1 MSKIKMK
8 KSHERNGLMSKF
20 LVPFAIFL
28 GIVMI
33 SMYIVYRPQYR
44 NLFLSNVDT
53 KLKTASEEVLRWTSS
68 FYSEINIVEAYT
80 KTSINTDDMLKAFL
94 NILEYRKD
102 IADVYFGNTIPMHSP
117 GGVFVTFEADILDA
131 DYDQTKRD
139 WFIGAVNQNG
149 VYISEPYK
157 TATDKGETVVT
168 FSKAVYTNGY
178 LKGVVGIDV
187 FFSKIAEVMS
197 NQAGSENMEINI
209 IMQNGMYLT
218 HKDNSYIL
226 SKENNIFSNPLFS
239 GFQNAVSSQN
249 NLIEIKGKEWA
260 GVQNIENI
268 PWLIAGHGTTEYFDN
283 LMRRLIIVLFIV
295 VVAFM
300 SIETVLVL
308 VVVHPLSES
317 LNRAISIINDMG
329 KGDFNARFEK
339 KLLEKNDQTG
349 VLTKSIDE
357 MQKNIGSVIYKIK
370 QGIDVINNEI
380 TKISEGSSNLSDRSN
395 SQAAALEELA
405 SSIEALSSSLKETAR
420 SATEAK
426 NMSAKAYSDTKS
438 GVEAVMQTAD
448 NMKEIS
454 ESSKKIS
461 DITKMIQSIAFQT
474 NILALNAAVEAA
486 RAGEQGRGFAVVAS
500 EIRSLAQTVND
511 AASNITNIVED
522 TVNKIEIGNESV
534 AQSSELLSE
543 IEKSVNEVSEVLTGI
558 ANSSIQEENGIEQI
572 NQAVMELNNI
582 TQENSNLAQDS
593 AMSSKEVSDRTEN
606 MVDEISYFK
615 FKSDKK

>member
-1 MSKIKMK
+1 MSKMKIKRTNK
-8 KSHERNGLMSKF
+8 KSGLMSKF
-20 LVPFAIFL
+20 LVPFAVFL
-28 GIVMI
+28 GIVVI
-33 SMYIVYRPQYR
+33 CMYIIYRPQYR
-44 NLFLSNVDT
+44 RLFLNNLDIRM
-53 KLKTASEEVLRWTSS
+53 KTASEEVIKWTSS
-68 FYSEINIVEAYT
+68 FYTEIDIIEAYT
-80 KTSINTDDMLKAFL
+80 KSPIDTDDMLDAFL
-94 NILEYRKD
+94 NILESKPD
-102 IADVYFGNTIPMHSP
+102 IANVYFGNTIPRNSP
-117 GGVFVTFEADILDA
+117 GGIFVNPFSSLLAA
-131 DYDQTKRD
+131 NYDQTRRD
-139 WFIGAVNQNG
+139 WFVKASTSQGI
-149 VYISEPYK
+149 YISEPYIAASSK
-157 TATDKGETVVT
+157 KLVVT
-168 FSKAVYTNGY
+168 FAKAVYTNGY
-178 LKGVVGIDV
+178 LKGVIGIDV
-187 FFSKIAEVMS
+187 LFSQIAEIMQ
-197 NQAGSENMEINI
+197 NQSEDENSEINI
-209 IMQNGMYLT
+209 ITQNGMYIT
-218 HKDNSYIL
+218 HKDNNYIL
-226 SKENNIFSNPLFS
+226 SEQNTIFSNPLFS
-239 GFQNAVSSQN
+239 GFQSAVSSQN

-260 GVQNIENI
+260 GVQNIENM
-268 PWLIAGHGTTEYFDN
+268 PWLIAGHGTTAYFDN
-283 LMRRLIIVLFIV
+283 LMRRLIIVLFVV

-300 SIETVLVL
+300 TIETILVL

-317 LNRAISIINDMG
+317 LNRAISIITDMG

-339 KLLEKNDQTG
+339 KLLEKKDQTG

-380 TKISEGSSNLSDRSN
+380 SKISEGSSNLSDRSN

-426 NMSAKAYSDTKS
+426 DMSAKAYSDTKS
-438 GVEAVMQTAD
+438 GVEAVMQTAN

-558 ANSSIQEENGIEQI
+558 ANSSIQEESGIEQI

-582 TQENSNLAQDS
+582 TQENSNMAQDS

-615 FKSDKK
+615 FQNDKK